1 MFKTFALAVIAAA
14 AAATNSSSGMDQLF
28 AQTEL
33 AAAAKTHTCLET
45 ANRNKAKLVDFNTL
59 VKQTTPWTDTD
70 FTADTNAVYW
80 KDLDTLNA
88 GQKKELGVAMTW
100 KRATAMGSDKTLFGK
115 GISPDDAVQ
124 GEVGNCWFIASASA
138 VAEVPGRLEK
148 IFLNKDNKLNA
159 AGVYG
164 VNLYTLGVP
173 HTVIVD
179 DYFAQAPLWG
189 GPVQNRFAN
198 HGTDKSMWGAVLEKA
213 YAKSVGNYF
222 HTSGGSPAAGVKIL
236 TGAPYESHYHSQKT
250 ADQLWAELTTHDGKN
265 DIINAG
271 TAGGN
276 HNIKNLNGLS

>member
-115 GISPDDAVQ
+115 GISPAGMVQ
-124 GEVGNCWFIASASA
+124 GQIGNCWFMAAASA
-138 VAEVPGRLEK
+138 VAEVPGRMEK
-148 IFLNKDNKLNA
+148 VFLNTDSKLNSV
-159 AGVYG
+159 GIYG

-179 DYFAQAPLWG
+179 DFFPQSKEG
-189 GPVQNRFAN
+189 ESMVNHFAN
-198 HGTDKSMWGAVLEKA
+198 HGPDKTLWGAVLEKA
-213 YAKSVGNYF
+213 FAKSVGNYQ
-222 HTSGGSPAAGVKIL
+222 H
-236 TGAPYESHYHSQKT
+236 
-250 ADQLWAELTTHDGKN
+250 
-265 DIINAG
+265 
-271 TAGGN
+271 TAGGL
-276 HNIKNLNGLS
+276 H